1 MAIVH
6 SQILGLEP
14 RSQPDLNKEK
24 TADFDA
30 IYSIYFYTQPRHSQ
44 HHEHDLVNVH
54 LREHLQDMR
63 FLYVFVIIVV
73 NL

>member
-30 IYSIYFYTQPRHSQ
+30 IYSIYF
-44 HHEHDLVNVH
+44 
-54 LREHLQDMR
+54 
-63 FLYVFVIIVV
+63 
-73 NL
+73 